1 MKAFVKSVLMFPAVM
16 GLVLGSLQYALGD
29 WPHTGALVWA
39 LSLGL
44 SIGVW
49 FPFLLVPYLRRFSD
63 RNSTG
68 R

>member
-1 MKAFVKSVLMFPAVM
+1 MKAFVKSVLLFPAGL
-16 GLVLGSLQYALGD
+16 GLVIGSLEYTLGG
-29 WPHTGALVWA
+29 WRHTDALVWA

-44 SIGVW
+44 CIGVW

-63 RNSTG
+63 RSVPD